1 MNEDSNGLMR
11 RFHTSTR
18 NEDIEDLYVDFNDK
32 MDPMSF
38 MQIVSS
44 KDLYVIGHG
53 EAEEDYR
60 GSVFYSKYTLFTG
73 SRLNN

>member
-11 RFHTSTR
+11 RFHTSAR

-53 EAEEDYR
+53 DIGIR
-60 GSVFYSKYTLFTG
+60 LFLWQ
-73 SRLNN
+73 RVQKRC